1 MEQIMDKEYVLNRVE
16 QEGIKFIRL
25 WFTDVLGTLKNFAI
39 PKEELENAL
48 DEGMG
53 FDGSS
58 IIGYQTIEESDM
70 IAKPDPRYFCHI
82 TVETQRKGGRQ
93 IDMRHT

>member
-70 IAKPDPRYFCHI
+70 IAKPDPYFLPYY
-82 TVETQRKGGRQ
+82 RGDPKKRGSP
-93 IDMRHT
+93 D